1 MRDHDTQETTAK
13 LIWEQLSKVDVSDH
27 VEKKGNLSYLSWAW
41 AWGTLMDYY
50 PESQFEF
57 KDWDGSP
64 AHIGKDGTASVECTI
79 FIDLN
84 TEGEEPVA
92 RTMWLPVM
100 DHRNKAIQNPD
111 SLAISNAKMR
121 CLTKCIA
128 LFGLGHYLYAGEDL
142 PAASSQPTTE
152 TKEKPNGKSEDVV
165 DGVVNA
171 YRAFAED
178 KKNTSQLRDWWREN
192 LEELKKL
199 ERSEPATYREILGV
213 FTERKEVLRQEE
225 ADGQ

>member
-79 FIDLN
+79 FIDL
-84 TEGEEPVA
+84 TASPRPPLPAPPVA

-100 DHRNKAIQNPD
+100 DHRNKAIQ
-111 SLAISNAKMR
+111 I
-121 CLTKCIA
+121 
-128 LFGLGHYLYAGEDL
+128 
-142 PAASSQPTTE
+142 
-152 TKEKPNGKSEDVV
+152 
-165 DGVVNA
+165 
-171 YRAFAED
+171 
-178 KKNTSQLRDWWREN
+178 
-192 LEELKKL
+192 
-199 ERSEPATYREILGV
+199 EPANH
-213 FTERKEVLRQEE
+213 
-225 ADGQ
+225 